1 MHSGGLA
8 MGLSKYKFRELL
20 QESFRKNQ
28 DLEFDISYVRGIS
41 NNKQITSTKANV
53 DEAVIRKFYIVNPGE
68 FVYNPRTTR
77 MGDKVGLGFNNTE
90 TPLLFSFNN
99 IAFFIKETAK
109 ATILPEYLYMYFNRP
124 EFDRY
129 AMINGWGSATE
140 LFSFE
145 EMCDIEINLP
155 PIDIQQKYVAVYNA
169 MLANQ
174 QSYERG
180 LEDLKLTCDAYIDQ
194 LRSQYPL
201 QKLGTFI
208 SVCEEKNEKLQY
220 GIDDVKGVSIEKK
233 FIDTKAN
240 MEGVSLRPY
249 AVIKPDEFAYVTVTS
264 RNGGKISLAHNNTQN
279 TYICSSSYVVFT
291 ITDTDTLL
299 PSYFAMLFRRS
310 EFDRYARFHSWG
322 SARETFDWEEMCD
335 VEIPVPPIEIQQ
347 DIVNIYEVHLARKEI
362 DEKLKSQIKDI
373 CPILIKGSIEESSR

>member
-1 MHSGGLA
+1 

-53 DEAVIRKFYIVNPGE
+53 DEAIIRKFYIVNPGE

-155 PIDIQQKYVAVYNA
+155 PIDIQRKYVAVYNA

-180 LEDLKLTCDAYIDQ
+180 LEDWKLTCDAYIEE
-194 LRSQYPL
+194 LRRNIP
-201 QKLGTFI
+201 
-208 SVCEEKNEKLQY
+208 SVAIGKYLIPSDERNTLNLSADSVR
-220 GIDDVKGVSIEKK
+220 GLSVSKDMIE
-233 FIDTKAN
+233 TKAN
-240 MEGVSLRPY
+240 MNGVSVSNYKIVPPRY
-249 AVIKPDEFAYVTVTS
+249 IAYVSDTS
-264 RNGGKISLAHNNTQN
+264 RRGDKMSLGFNRTKETFLVSSISTVFKTDTRYLLPEFLML
-279 TYICSSSYVVFT
+279 YICR
-291 ITDTDTLL
+291 D
-299 PSYFAMLFRRS
+299 

-322 SARETFDWEEMCD
+322 SARETFDWDEMCD
-335 VEIPVPPIEIQQ
+335 VRIPIPAIEIQQ
-347 DIVNIYEVHLARKEI
+347 DIVNIYEAYLTRKEI
-362 DEKLKSQIKDI
+362 NEKLKTQIKDL
-373 CPILIKGSIEESSR
+373 CPILIKGSIEEAQG

>member
-1 MHSGGLA
+1 
-8 MGLSKYKFRELL
+8 MGLSKYTFRELL

-145 EMCDIEINLP
+145 EMCDIEIKLP
-155 PIDIQQKYVAVYNA
+155 PIDIQRKFVAVYHA
-169 MLANQ
+169 MLTNQ

-194 LRSQYPL
+194 LRSKYPL
-201 QKLGTFI
+201 QKLGTCI
-208 SVCEEKNEKLQY
+208 AVCEEKNEELQY

-279 TYICSSSYVVFT
+279 TYICSSSYIVFAV
-291 ITDTDTLL
+291 TDKDTLL
-299 PSYFAMLFRRS
+299 PSYLAMLFRCG

-322 SARETFDWEEMCD
+322 SARETFDWDEMCD
-335 VEIPVPPIEIQQ
+335 VRIPIPSIEIQQ
-347 DIVNIYEVHLARKEI
+347 DIVNIYEAYLTRKEI
-362 DEKLKSQIKDI
+362 NEKLKTQIKDL
-373 CPILIKGSIEESSR
+373 CPILIKGSIEEAQR

>member
-8 MGLSKYKFRELL
+8 MGLSKYKLGNCVELYSERCNIPNL
-20 QESFRKNQ
+20 TEWDVSGVNRDKEFFEPSKQVGENTSNYKVVPVDYFACNLMHVGRDKVLPIALNHTNKEKYVSPAYTVFKIKENAQ
-28 DLEFDISYVRGIS
+28 ILKEYFFIMLKSNEQDRYFWFHTDSSIRDGMSWEDFCDLEISI
-41 NNKQITSTKANV
+41 
-53 DEAVIRKFYIVNPGE
+53 P
-68 FVYNPRTTR
+68 
-77 MGDKVGLGFNNTE
+77 
-90 TPLLFSFNN
+90 PLV
-99 IAFFIKETAK
+99 
-109 ATILPEYLYMYFNRP
+109 
-124 EFDRY
+124 
-129 AMINGWGSATE
+129 
-140 LFSFE
+140 
-145 EMCDIEINLP
+145 
-155 PIDIQQKYVAVYNA
+155 IQQKYVAVYNA

-174 QSYERG
+174 QSNERG
-180 LEDLKLTCDAYIDQ
+180 LEDLRLTCDAYIDQ
-194 LRSQYPL
+194 LRNKYKS
-201 QKLGTFI
+201 QKLGVFI
-208 SVCEEKNEKLQY
+208 SMCEEKNEGLQY
-220 GIDDVKGVSIEKK
+220 SIDDVKGISIEKK

-279 TYICSSSYVVFT
+279 TYICSSSYIVFT

-335 VEIPVPPIEIQQ
+335 VEIPIPPIEIQQ
-347 DIVNIYEVHLARKEI
+347 DIVNIYEVYLARKEI
-362 DEKLKSQIKDI
+362 NEKLKSQIKDI